1 MLCNRRFFQAPT
13 PLYHNRRPSRGA
25 AHRTAAP
32 TRSCRPTRTGAVPT
46 RAAHRR
52 PAPTGSAFD
61 AGFPLRYDDGGLVA
75 EVTSLNVRPPRSP
88 RGRIPHAR
96 LFGKRLRLLRNDVH
110 IAHLLKQNLELKALV
125 RALAEKYLEGKSRAE
140 VRQLLHDVLLE
151 QRRIYN
157 EALSRQAI
165 REARSV
171 DELLLM
177 LDEIRETDALERGDA
192 GFGPASRRGGARR
205 DMGGADGAPG
215 RGPSR
220 ATDGDRSADRHDDGD
235 SHIA

>member
-1 MLCNRRFFQAPT
+1 MFLPST
-13 PLYHNRRPSRGA
+13 TLYHNIGGSHERPSRGPSA
-25 AHRTAAP
+25 LL
-32 TRSCRPTRTGAVPT
+32 TGG
-46 RAAHRR
+46 
-52 PAPTGSAFD
+52 GSL
-61 AGFPLRYDDGGLVA
+61 GYDDLGLVA

-110 IAHLLKQNLELKALV
+110 IANLLKQNLELKALV

-140 VRQLLHDVLLE
+140 VRRLLHDVLLE

-165 REARSV
+165 KEARSV

-177 LDEIRETDALERGDA
+177 LDEIRESDMSGRGDV
-192 GFGPASRRGGARR
+192 GGGSSTA
-205 DMGGADGAPG
+205 
-215 RGPSR
+215 
-220 ATDGDRSADRHDDGD
+220 
-235 SHIA
+235 